1 MNGRAG
7 AWCCALA
14 LLGALIV
21 CAAPTASARVPA
33 DDDDVVTV
41 HVRDN
46 VFRPARLAVQPGTT
60 VRWVNEG
67 RNRHNVTPD
76 SGDDF
81 GSGNLQP
88 GQSYAFQFEA
98 GGTFGYY
105 CTLHGA
111 PGKGQH
117 ATLAVGDDVGADEVE
132 PAGAG
137 DGPAPA
143 IRASGRTIRV
153 PRDAR
158 SIQAGV
164 DRAKSGDLVLV
175 SPGVYRESV
184 TIATDGVVLR
194 GVDRNRTV
202 LDGEFEQANGVK
214 VVGAD
219 GVAVE
224 NLTARNYTENGFFWN
239 GAKGYRGSYLTA
251 YRNGDYGI
259 FAYDSQWGVFEHSYS
274 SGAPD
279 AGFYIGQCNPCHALI
294 DDVVSEYNQLGYSGT
309 NAGGDLVIVR
319 STFNNNR
326 TGVAPNSLD
335 TEELAPQGRATIV
348 GNLVATNGTT
358 AEAAQGTNEIWDIV
372 FGIGIVVVGGSD
384 NEITRNHLPGNATAG
399 IVIAPNPGIG
409 SVAYQATDNVVR
421 ANNAHGTAVADLATL
436 LLTPTDGNCFAG
448 NQYGTSSPPAIE
460 QVMPCDG
467 TSVGSA
473 DAGAIAPNAFLDAS
487 VAVTGASYR
496 DTPVPPKQ
504 ALMPRARTAAARPA
518 GAPRTVD
525 LDSITRPN

>member
-1 MNGRAG
+1 VSARAG

-14 LLGALIV
+14 LLGTLVAGAV
-21 CAAPTASARVPA
+21 PSASAQVPSG
-33 DDDDVVTV
+33 DDIVTV

-46 VFRPARLAVQPGTT
+46 TFRPARLSVRPGTT

-67 RNRHNVTPD
+67 RNRHDVTPN
-76 SGDDF
+76 SGDKF
-81 GSGNLQP
+81 GSGILLP
-88 GQSYAFQFEA
+88 GQSYAFQFDDA
-98 GGTFGYY
+98 GAFPYY

-117 ATLAVGDDVGADEVE
+117 ARLTVGDDVGAADVE
-132 PAGAG
+132 PSGSG
-137 DGPAPA
+137 TGPAPS

-153 PRDAR
+153 PRDAA

-164 DRAKSGDLVLV
+164 DRAKPGDLVLV
-175 SPGVYRESV
+175 SPGVYHESV

-202 LDGEFEQANGVK
+202 LDGDFELANGVI

-224 NLTARNYTENGFFWN
+224 NITARNYTVNGFFWN
-239 GAKGYRGSYLTA
+239 GVKGYRGSYLTA

-259 FAYDSQWGVFEHSYS
+259 FAFDSQWGVFEHSYA

-294 DDVVSEYNQLGYSGT
+294 DDVVAEYNQLGYSGT
-309 NAGGDLVIVR
+309 NAGGDLLIVR
-319 STFNNNR
+319 STFSNNR
-326 TGVAPNSLD
+326 TGIAPNSLD

-358 AEAAQGTNEIWDIV
+358 TEASQGAEEIWDIV
-372 FGIGIVVVGGSD
+372 FGIGIVVVGGSG
-384 NEITRNHLPGNATAG
+384 NEILRNHLPGNAFAG
-399 IVIAPNPGIG
+399 IAIAPNPGLEG
-409 SVAYQATDNVVR
+409 GAYPATDNVVR
-421 ANNAHGTAVADLATL
+421 GNNAHGTRFADLATA
-436 LLTPTDGNCFAG
+436 LLTPADGNCFAD
-448 NQYGTSSPPAIE
+448 NEYGTSAPFDIE

-467 TSVGSA
+467 PSVGDP
-473 DAGAIAPNAFLDAS
+473 DAGALPVDEFFGTAGKPAGSNYQAS
-487 VAVTGASYR
+487 
-496 DTPVPPKQ
+496 PVPAGQ
-504 ALMPRARTAAARPA
+504 ESMPRARTAPARPA